1 MDAIIIDYFDVAAV
15 IHGGIVV
22 DVVAVDLDADVG
34 TRGGIVARGA
44 TVVQA
49 VAAVIHG
56 MVVV

>member
-15 IHGGIVV
+15 IHGVI
-22 DVVAVDLDADVG
+22 VVAVDLDADLG
-34 TRGGIVARGA
+34 TRGGIVARGV

-56 MVVV
+56 MVVD